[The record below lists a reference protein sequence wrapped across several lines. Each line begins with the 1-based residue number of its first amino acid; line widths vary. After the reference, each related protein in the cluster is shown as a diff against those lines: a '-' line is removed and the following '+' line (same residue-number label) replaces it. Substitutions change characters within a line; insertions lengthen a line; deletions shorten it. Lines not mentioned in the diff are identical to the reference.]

1 MAKAFDKVWHAGLEF
16 KILLP
21 GLPDISTK
29 SICTF
34 IDNRITYI
42 NIKHYNGPSF
52 QIRSEVPQGSPLS
65 PTLYTIYTAD
75 IPAPTHRSLN
85 IMYADTLCSH
95 LEVSKNDGQKNRQ
108 RNNKHKPTL
117 NKNGRSKLTKE
128 NLK

>member
-1 MAKAFDKVWHAGLEF
+1 MKTTTNYLTPSSDLERKEVLTPPWSSPLKKVAESLANKYQCHVILRDVAKAFDKVWHAGLEF

-52 QIRSEVPQGSPLS
+52 
-65 PTLYTIYTAD
+65 
-75 IPAPTHRSLN
+75 
-85 IMYADTLCSH
+85 
-95 LEVSKNDGQKNRQ
+95 
-108 RNNKHKPTL
+108 
-117 NKNGRSKLTKE
+117 
-128 NLK
+128 